1 MVRLVPG
8 QLRTISRIRCVI
20 VERTLPRKGRGNVI
34 QGAFLVKQRGVR
46 ANFLFNMAGM
56 AIPVIV
62 SLVTIPIF
70 IHHIGEARYGV
81 MSIVWLLLG
90 YFGFL
95 DFGLARASANT
106 LAKLSDAEAEVRG
119 QVIASAFYLNAGL
132 GLVGALIIFLAGG
145 ILFRDMF
152 GLPPEIWQEMRQ
164 ALPFVGGM
172 LPLALI
178 SGVGLGALESRER
191 FLLANILQTG
201 GTAAGQIIPA
211 LCAVYWTPDLSVLLP
226 LSFSVRLLSVL
237 AIFVMLARHEKLRF
251 YRFDQ
256 ALGRRLF
263 GYGAWVS
270 VSNIISP
277 ILTSLDQFLIG
288 AKLGAAMVPFYSV
301 PMGLSSRVQIVAG
314 ALARA
319 VFPRLSRY
327 QRLEA
332 VELTEQSITTLAYLF
347 GGICV
352 AALFLVQP
360 FFTLW
365 ISSDFAA
372 KATLVGQVLILGSW
386 INGLALIALS
396 LIQGQGRPDLAA
408 KVHTAELLP
417 FIGLL
422 WLMIHEFGLVG
433 AAIAWTIRVSVDAL
447 LLFWLGGLRL
457 APMVRVIPA
466 ALLLLLGCAG
476 AIYSQAMGLGALGL
490 AAGAGL
496 VFAVTGLA
504 MDKSLRSLMRRLLQ
518 GRLRTGVVPEP

>member
-1 MVRLVPG
+1 M
-8 QLRTISRIRCVI
+8 
-20 VERTLPRKGRGNVI
+20 
-34 QGAFLVKQRGVR
+34 KQRGVR
-46 ANFLFNMAGM
+46 ANFLFNMGGM
-56 AIPVIV
+56 AVPVIV

-95 DFGLARASANT
+95 DFGLARASANA
-106 LAKLSDAEAEVRG
+106 LAKLADASAEARG
-119 QVIASAFYLNAGL
+119 RVIASAIYLNSGL
-132 GLVGALIIFLAGG
+132 GLLGAVAIFLAGG
-145 ILFRDMF
+145 LLFRDVF
-152 GLPPEIWQEMRQ
+152 GLPPEIWAEMRQ
-164 ALPFVGGM
+164 ALPFVAGM
-172 LPLALI
+172 LPLALV

-191 FLLANILQTG
+191 FLLANILQTV
-201 GTAAGQIIPA
+201 GTAAGQVIPA
-211 LCAVYWTPDLSVLLP
+211 LCAIYWRADLSVLLP
-226 LSFSVRLLSVL
+226 VSFAVRLLSVL
-237 AIFVMLARHEKLRF
+237 AIFIMLARHEQLRL
-251 YRFDQ
+251 YRFDGQ
-256 ALGRRLF
+256 LGKRLF

-327 QRLEA
+327 ERAEA
-332 VELTEQSITTLAYLF
+332 VQLTEQATITLAYVF
-347 GGICV
+347 GGVCA

-365 ISSDFAA
+365 ISADFAA
-372 KATLVGQVLILGSW
+372 QATRVGQVLILGSW

-408 KVHTAELLP
+408 KVHTIELLP

-422 WLMIHEFGLVG
+422 WLMIQQCGLVG

-447 LLFWLGGLRL
+447 LLFWLGGLRAGPL
-457 APMVRVIPA
+457 VRVLPAVVLLLAAAFLSMTVAPMGV
-466 ALLLLLGCAG
+466 L
-476 AIYSQAMGLGALGL
+476 SLGL
-490 AAGAGL
+490 AAAAGL
-496 VFAVTGLA
+496 AFAVGGLV
-504 MDKSLRSLMRRLLQ
+504 MDATLRRLVR
-518 GRLRTGVVPEP
+518 RLAEKGLRRSAIQEP

>member
-1 MVRLVPG
+1 
-8 QLRTISRIRCVI
+8 
-20 VERTLPRKGRGNVI
+20 
-34 QGAFLVKQRGVR
+34 VKQRGVR
-46 ANFLFNMAGM
+46 ANFLFNMGGM
-56 AIPVIV
+56 AIPVVV

-106 LAKLSDAEAEVRG
+106 LAKLGDAQAEVRG
-119 QVIASAFYLNAGL
+119 RVIASAFYLNAGL
-132 GLVGALIIFLAGG
+132 GLVGAFAIFLAGG
-145 ILFRDMF
+145 LLFRDLF
-152 GLPPEIWQEMRQ
+152 GLPADIWQEMHH

-172 LPLALI
+172 LPLALV

-191 FLLANILQTG
+191 FLLANILQTV

-226 LSFSVRLLSVL
+226 LSFSVRFLSVL
-237 AIFVMLARHEKLRF
+237 AIFAMLARHERLRL
-251 YRFDQ
+251 YRFDR

-327 QRLEA
+327 ERLEA
-332 VELTEQSITTLAYLF
+332 VQLTEQSIITLAYVF
-347 GGICV
+347 GGIC
-352 AALFLVQP
+352 AMALFLVHP

-365 ISSDFAA
+365 ISADFAS

-417 FIGLL
+417 FVGLL

-433 AAIAWTIRVSVDAL
+433 AAIAWTIRVTVDAL

-457 APMVRVIPA
+457 MPMMRVLPA
-466 ALLLLLGCAG
+466 ALLLLLACGG
-476 AIYSQAMGLGALGL
+476 AVFWQTMVPAALGL
-490 AAGAGL
+490 AVGGGL
-496 VFAVTGLA
+496 VFALTGLL
-504 MDKSLRSLMRRLLQ
+504 MDKSLRRLVRRLSQ
-518 GRLRTGVVPEP
+518 GRFGMGIAQEP